1 MKALSFCELTF
12 RGTMLSQQ
20 MTNWG
25 RNIVDNK
32 NIVDNNSNSL
42 VYLMREFLN
51 FFLSYKFFVTVLLVI
66 NVTYRVKNC

>member
-1 MKALSFCELTF
+1 MTVIKYFSIALASAPDRLKTF
-12 RGTMLSQQ
+12 
-20 MTNWG
+20 